1 MIRILQAT
9 CESRLFF
16 YIYPTP
22 IPTLSLQPPKRLR
35 LLITL
40 NIHQCL
46 LVSFWEHLSLSRTT
60 FISVAY
66 SIYLSSR

>member
-16 YIYPTP
+16 LYIPHPYPHP
-22 IPTLSLQPPKRLR
+22 LPPATKCIR

-46 LVSFWEHLSLSRTT
+46 LVSFLVA
-60 FISVAY
+60 FISVVY
-66 SIYLSSR
+66 NFYLCRR

>member
-22 IPTLSLQPPKRLR
+22 IRTLSHLR
-35 LLITL
+35 PRD
-40 NIHQCL
+40 NEDSCG
-46 LVSFWEHLSLSRTT
+46 HLWD
-60 FISVAY
+60 I
-66 SIYLSSR
+66 

>member
-22 IPTLSLQPPKRLR
+22 IRTLSPPAPKCFR

-40 NIHQCL
+40 NINQCL
-46 LVSFWEHLSLSRTT
+46 LVSLGIFPVA
-60 FISVAY
+60 FISAV
-66 SIYLSSR
+66 

>member
-16 YIYPTP
+16 LYIPQP
-22 IPTLSLQPPKRLR
+22 HPHPDSLPPPPKCFR

-40 NIHQCL
+40 NINQCL
-46 LVSFWEHLSLSRTT
+46 LVSLGIFPVA
-60 FISVAY
+60 FISVVY
-66 SIYLSSR
+66 SIYLSRR